1 MISLVLGILG
11 IILMLLRLYIYYHN
25 GHRGVICFLD
35 FLIILAEYAAYF
47 TGGNFS
53 IRYVHWF
60 GVLNLVLI
68 VIYHFLLKNINNILF
83 FLKFLL

>member
-11 IILMLLRLYIYYHN
+11 IIIMLLRFYIDYHN

-47 TGGNFS
+47 TGDNFLYK
-53 IRYVHWF
+53 ICAIIWCF
-60 GVLNLVLI
+60 VLGSD
-68 VIYHFLLKNINNILF
+68 F
-83 FLKFLL
+83 FTGEHK

>member
-11 IILMLLRLYIYYHN
+11 IIVMLLRFYVDYHN

-47 TGGNFS
+47 TGGNLL
-53 IRYVHWF
+53 YKVCA
-60 GVLNLVLI
+60 LI
-68 VIYHFLLKNINNILF
+68 WCFTLGFDCALSF
-83 FLKFLL
+83 FIGKHK